1 MRIQFILLFTFSA
14 LLLNAQFEPFQF
26 DYPRSDTLSY
36 SFKKIKQIHIY
47 ISNNKELIIECDSSG
62 RVLRREFSN
71 DKIHYKSTFQYQAD
85 EDTLQNTIR
94 ENLISEDNSCSPN
107 SAYSEH
113 IIIWTDKQG
122 FKRKRVYINGIL
134 INEEIRHADGRLHY
148 EFHHDPQPCE
158 SDRIYINYYYTSD
171 HKLAKKTILYS
182 QSGNLLTIT
191 YRKDGQIKSYIEDA
205 GESNNSD
212 SKTTIRYTQR
222 GQVKKIRTR
231 ASDPSMRQK
240 LEFKYAKNGFPLRVK
255 GFLMPKFQKEEFS
268 NTNLFY
274 PIDVSYQ
281 YNSSGELTAVKRK
294 YDTRINPSI
303 TTDFSNDF
311 YTIRHITDSL
321 LKLAQTD
328 LFTYVTT
335 TRYEGS
341 LCITEVRKLNQKPL
355 PLNQKFILTPDNTIP
370 YYEIGN
376 DTIFNRTVYEIHY
389 DVGEII
395 RDTFIYNTR
404 GKLISHIS
412 VCRSEGGKYKWQR
425 VEEYTYNDFG
435 KRIQTSIKT
444 DTSGVFQH
452 SLTRRRWH
460 SSGQIELIDSISFN
474 GDHVYD
480 SLVYSAEGELQFRY
494 QLNVQSPAKLKQEL
508 ICKYVSGRLVE
519 MELWENE
526 KSVFLHRY
534 FYTPSG
540 LPLKHVEIMLG
551 GKEKLIDKWEYQY
564 RN

>member
-1 MRIQFILLFTFSA
+1 MS
-14 LLLNAQFEPFQF
+14 
-26 DYPRSDTLSY
+26 
-36 SFKKIKQIHIY
+36 
-47 ISNNKELIIECDSSG
+47 NKELIIECDSSG

-158 SDRIYINYYYTSD
+158 SDQVYINYFYTSD
-171 HKLAKKTILYS
+171 DKLAKKTILYS
-182 QSGNLLTIT
+182 QIGKLLTIT
-191 YRKDGQIKSYIEDA
+191 YRKDGQIKSYVENA
-205 GESNNSD
+205 GETNNSD

-255 GFLMPKFQKEEFS
+255 GFLIPKFQQKEFG
-268 NTNLFY
+268 NNNQCY
-274 PIDVSYQ
+274 PIDVSYK

-294 YDTRINPSI
+294 YDTRVNSSM

-311 YTIRHITDSL
+311 YPIRRITDSL
-321 LKLAQTD
+321 LKFAQTD
-328 LFTYVTT
+328 LFTYLTT

-341 LCITEVRKLNQKPL
+341 LCITEVRKPNQKPL
-355 PLNQKFILTPDNTIP
+355 PLNQKFKLTPDNTIP
-370 YYEIGN
+370 DYEICN
-376 DTIFNRTVYEIHY
+376 DTTFNRTVYEINY
-389 DVGEII
+389 DAGEII
-395 RDTFIYNTR
+395 RDTFIYNTS
-404 GKLISHIS
+404 GKLISQIS
-412 VCRSEGGKYKWQR
+412 VCRSANGKYKWQR
-425 VEEYTYNDFG
+425 VQEYTYNELG
-435 KRIQTSIKT
+435 KCIQTSIKT
-444 DTSGVFQH
+444 DTSAIFQH
-452 SLTRRRWH
+452 SITRRRWH

-480 SLVYSAEGELQFRY
+480 SLVFSAEGEIQFRY
-494 QLNVQSPAKLKQEL
+494 QLNVQTHTKLKQEL
-508 ICKYVSGRLVE
+508 ISKYVSGRIVE
-519 MELWENE
+519 MELLENDT
-526 KSVFLHRY
+526 SVFLHRY
-534 FYTPSG
+534 IYTPSG
-540 LPLKHVEIMLG
+540 LPLKHVEITLG
-551 GKEKLIDKWEYQY
+551 GKENVIDTWEYQY